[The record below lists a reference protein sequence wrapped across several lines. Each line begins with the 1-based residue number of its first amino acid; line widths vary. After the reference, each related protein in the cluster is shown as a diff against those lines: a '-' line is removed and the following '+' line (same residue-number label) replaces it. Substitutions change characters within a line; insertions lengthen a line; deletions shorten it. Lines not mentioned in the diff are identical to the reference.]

1 MPVEIQK
8 SLTGYTLHWLEH
20 KLTAKIARLHAH
32 ADGRLTGDISLT
44 LGSKNKQEPTFSFN
58 FTSAQTR
65 KQLVKNLDE
74 KYPDWKWLLII
85 DELIGE
91 VQRLSA
97 AGEPVVEIASSDEA
111 SELEYL
117 VYPIIPIGQPT
128 AIFGDPGSGKSQLLL
143 ILAIVATLP
152 WYDNPL
158 RLTAPKESS
167 PVLYL
172 DYEADE
178 NDIRRLLARFTSGMD
193 LGYIHIHYRRCSLP
207 IADDLEAIRNHID
220 NIGAKAI
227 FVDSTSLAAGG
238 DLNRMDVATS
248 YIRALR
254 QLEITSV
261 SLTHTSKNRDSKA
274 KTIIGSVLFEAG
286 FHSVFE
292 CRGQEDDDT
301 LDIALLHRKFNLGG
315 KQKPLGYQIHYNQQ
329 GNTIAWHDPKN
340 VAEFVERMG
349 NKTRVLELLKQGAL
363 TQKEMT
369 EKLDITYQAVY
380 SSLKRLQNPKNPQVV
395 ELEGKRWGLISKF

>member
-1 MPVEIQK
+1 MKAEAKKTLSGYEFDFKEDKVKIIANR
-8 SLTGYTLHWLEH
+8 LTVHS
-20 KLTAKIARLHAH
+20 
-32 ADGRLTGDISLT
+32 DGRITAVVKLI
-44 LGSKNKQEPTFSFN
+44 LGTKKQEEPPFIFN
-58 FTSAQTR
+58 FTSSQTR
-65 KQLVKNLDE
+65 KRLTDTLNE
-74 KYPDWKWLLII
+74 KYSEWQWLPILDFFIN
-85 DELIGE
+85 E

-97 AGEPVVEIASSDEA
+97 AGEPIVEIASSDEV

-117 VYPIIPIGQPT
+117 VYPIIPTGKPT

-143 ILAIVATLP
+143 ILAMVAALP
-152 WYDNPL
+152 WHDNPL
-158 RLTAPKESS
+158 RLTAPKEPS
-167 PVLYL
+167 PILYL
-172 DYEADE
+172 DFEADE
-178 NDIRRLLARFTSGMD
+178 NDIRRLLVRFTKGME
-193 LGYIHIHYRRCSLP
+193 LGYIPINYRRCSLP
-207 IADDLEAIRNHID
+207 IADDLEAIRNHVD

-261 SLTHTSKNRDSKA
+261 SLTHTSKDRDSKA

-286 FHSVFE
+286 FRSVFE
-292 CRGQEDDDT
+292 CRGHEDDDT

-329 GNTIAWHDPKN
+329 GNTIVWHDPKSI
-340 VAEFVERMG
+340 AEFVERMD
-349 NKTRVLELLKQGAL
+349 NKTRILELLKREPL

-369 EKLDITYQAVY
+369 EKLAITYQAVY
-380 SSLKRLQNPKNPQVV
+380 SALTTLRKSNQVV
-395 ELEGKRWGLISKF
+395 ELEGKRWGLISKML